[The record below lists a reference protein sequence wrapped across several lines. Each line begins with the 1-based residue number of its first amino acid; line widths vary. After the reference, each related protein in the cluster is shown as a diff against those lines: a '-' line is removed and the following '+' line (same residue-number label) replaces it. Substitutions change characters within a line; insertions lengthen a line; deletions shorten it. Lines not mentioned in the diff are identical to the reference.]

1 MNDIFTDEHREFIN
15 KQITKALKKID
26 FDEMVRDA
34 VEREFE
40 DLYEQCKLQQD
51 IKDMVTEVI
60 HEHLI
65 KSGLLKCNG
74 E

>member
-15 KQITKALKKID
+15 KQITKSLKKID
-26 FDEMVRDA
+26 FDEMVRNA

-40 DLYEQCKLQQD
+40 DLYEECKLQQD
-51 IKDMVTEVI
+51 IKDMGTEVI

-65 KSGLLKCNG
+65 KSGLLKDNG

>member
-1 MNDIFTDEHREFIN
+1 MTNDIFTDEHREFIN
-15 KQITKALKKID
+15 KQITKSY
-26 FDEMVRDA
+26 FDEMVRNA

-40 DLYEQCKLQQD
+40 DLYEECKLQQD
-51 IKDMVTEVI
+51 IKYMVTEVI

-65 KSGLLKCNG
+65 KSGLLKDNG